1 MRSKRTGV
9 CLWLA
14 ASPVLDPDAGLDH
27 RRALTKGQVA
37 LGRRGREVAAA
48 ALQAAIDQT
57 ISPGLS
63 WEEWT
68 RRLAACG
75 VEPVPVRRAS
85 GRVTGMAWRHVP
97 TGVVMPGYRLGR
109 AYTWPRL
116 LARGVS
122 DDRGERPAADSGAD
136 PAPGGAA
143 SPRAGFGEGGGGSA
157 SDAAGPSAGR
167 TSGEAGGASEDL
179 ATARALEA
187 LVATA
192 EALGGRIEVWAKPGS
207 AVAPE
212 GAKRQRRVIR
222 AAEASRFVL
231 WVRALSARGYDL
243 FVGPT
248 QRAGGRWHGVVLIE
262 GVTAKALAQVQA
274 EAAPVL
280 VVATAPGR
288 HQVWVRVAET
298 LDGKTAAPWARTL
311 AARYGGDPAAEAAC
325 QAGRLPGLIEKER
338 KGYAAAPPCCR
349 IIALGDQRISPL
361 AKQLAPRVAAGNSA
375 PLPSSEKGQT
385 SAPHP
390 TPTVTQTLPPLARR
404 KGAQGENRSP
414 LKAPQRTHVLAKVR
428 GLGRDPLRRGDTPA
442 DGPDWAARARV
453 RCEEHKALVAH
464 VMRGAS
470 TVLRGT
476 HQAGQ
481 SWCAQGKTVTRR
493 ARTVLADG
501 RVAAACKRAGLW
513 WDAEQG
519 MIRVKAATPEA
530 ALLTLL
536 VWRYVGVTDITA
548 DPPEWAALLREKAE
562 ANTLPVHILDPP
574 CADEPPQAEFRP

>member
-1 MRSKRTGV
+1 M
-9 CLWLA
+9 
-14 ASPVLDPDAGLDH
+14 
-27 RRALTKGQVA
+27 
-37 LGRRGREVAAA
+37 
-48 ALQAAIDQT
+48 
-57 ISPGLS
+57 
-63 WEEWT
+63 
-68 RRLAACG
+68 
-75 VEPVPVRRAS
+75 
-85 GRVTGMAWRHVP
+85 
-97 TGVVMPGYRLGR
+97 
-109 AYTWPRL
+109 
-116 LARGVS
+116 
-122 DDRGERPAADSGAD
+122 
-136 PAPGGAA
+136 
-143 SPRAGFGEGGGGSA
+143 
-157 SDAAGPSAGR
+157 
-167 TSGEAGGASEDL
+167 
-179 ATARALEA
+179 
-187 LVATA
+187 
-192 EALGGRIEVWAKPGS
+192 
-207 AVAPE
+207 
-212 GAKRQRRVIR
+212 IR

-231 WVRALSARGYDL
+231 WLRTLSARGYDL
-243 FVGPT
+243 FVRPT
-248 QRAGGRWHGVVLIE
+248 QRADGRWHGVVLIE
-262 GVTAKALAQVQA
+262 GLTAKALAQVQA

-298 LDGKTAAPWARTL
+298 LDGKTAAAWARTL
-311 AARYGGDPAAEAAC
+311 AARYGGDPAVEAAC

-338 KGYAAAPPCCR
+338 KSYAAAPPCCR

-375 PLPSSEKGQT
+375 PLPSSEKGPT

-404 KGAQGENRSP
+404 KGGQGENRSP
-414 LKAPQRTHVLAKVR
+414 LKAPQRAQVLAKVR
-428 GLGRDPLRRGDTPA
+428 GLGSDLLRRGDTPA

-453 RCEEHKALVAH
+453 RREEHKALVAH

-493 ARTVLADG
+493 AQTFLAETPGSSRGDS
-501 RVAAACKRAGLW
+501 RVATACKRAGLW

-536 VWRYVGVTDITA
+536 VWKCVGVTDITA
-548 DPPEWAALLREKAE
+548 DPPEWAGLLREEAE
-562 ANTLPVHILDPP
+562 ANTLSVHILDPP